1 METIR
6 IRDGPSSSSDDE
18 GVRPRS
24 SSAQYITQT
33 TCSPKTQRLIMVG
46 LSLGGSVCLLHGY
59 SLGDPLLLILGL
71 YMLSTGVY
79 CLITQGII

>member
-6 IRDGPSSSSDDE
+6 VRDGPSSDDE
-18 GVRPRS
+18 CVRPRS

-59 SLGDPLLLILGL
+59 SLGEPLLFVLGL

-79 CLITQGII
+79 CLITEGTI